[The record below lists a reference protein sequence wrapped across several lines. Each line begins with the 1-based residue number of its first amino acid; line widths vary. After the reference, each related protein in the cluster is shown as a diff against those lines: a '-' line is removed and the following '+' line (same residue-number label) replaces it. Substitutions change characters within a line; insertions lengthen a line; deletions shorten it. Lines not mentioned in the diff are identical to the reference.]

1 MRCRFFFNSRISIC
15 SRIVRY
21 SKGYA
26 SATEKARCFIDAD
39 HMAARSFFNIGT
51 LDIRRIVITDNKAL
65 YIRRGTHIP
74 GPVRIILPSLIFLVI
89 RFQFCP
95 ITLSQVRSHVL
106 PAA

>member
-51 LDIRRIVITDNKAL
+51 LDT
-65 YIRRGTHIP
+65 
-74 GPVRIILPSLIFLVI
+74 
-89 RFQFCP
+89 
-95 ITLSQVRSHVL
+95 
-106 PAA
+106 